1 MTDSRPDLVLVMTD
15 QHRHDQVGWFPGSPV
30 RTPTLDRLAADG
42 VVFDACYSSSTT
54 CVPARTS
61 LLTGRLDHRVATGT
75 NRALVPGTPTVARM
89 LRDAGYQTALVGK
102 MHFTPMR
109 ADHGFDHL
117 EVAEHF
123 TAYPG
128 DPASWDGYDH
138 YHDWLAERGLPD
150 WRFEVPGGTAAPY
163 PFPPDT
169 HPTAWVRDRAVEV
182 LARRDPARPLLLVVS
197 FPHPHPPL
205 NPPEPYASLYDPAD
219 SAVDPDDAHRNDGL
233 PHLFRLE
240 LEADGPDHRRVR
252 AERLDHHRRELAL
265 THGSITQIDD
275 AVATVVD
282 HLDLDRTLVWF
293 TADHGDYGGRRGLVR
308 KVPWIPFDDLARV
321 PCFATGGPVSGGRR
335 IASPVQ
341 SYDWVPTALAA
352 AGLTMPYPDADP
364 GDGQSQLGLL
374 TGPAATGD
382 DDRVVLSAFTM
393 HWPMARRG
401 RFKYIRELGW
411 SEEVLFDLE
420 ADPDET
426 TNLAGR
432 PEAEEVRAELSA
444 AVDEELSGS
453 TIRADLDAAL
463 AAAMANQ
470 PEAPRA

>member
-1 MTDSRPDLVLVMTD
+1 M
-15 QHRHDQVGWFPGSPV
+15 
-30 RTPTLDRLAADG
+30 
-42 VVFDACYSSSTT
+42 
-54 CVPARTS
+54 
-61 LLTGRLDHRVATGT
+61 
-75 NRALVPGTPTVARM
+75 
-89 LRDAGYQTALVGK
+89 
-102 MHFTPMR
+102 
-109 ADHGFDHL
+109 
-117 EVAEHF
+117 
-123 TAYPG
+123 
-128 DPASWDGYDH
+128 
-138 YHDWLAERGLPD
+138 
-150 WRFEVPGGTAAPY
+150 
-163 PFPPDT
+163 
-169 HPTAWVRDRAVEV
+169 
-182 LARRDPARPLLLVVS
+182 
-197 FPHPHPPL
+197 
-205 NPPEPYASLYDPAD
+205 
-219 SAVDPDDAHRNDGL
+219 
-233 PHLFRLE
+233 
-240 LEADGPDHRRVR
+240 
-252 AERLDHHRRELAL
+252 
-265 THGSITQIDD
+265 
-275 AVATVVD
+275 
-282 HLDLDRTLVWF
+282 
-293 TADHGDYGGRRGLVR
+293 
-308 KVPWIPFDDLARV
+308 PWIPFDDLARV

-453 TIRADLDAAL
+453 TIRADLDAAVE
-463 AAAMANQ
+463 AAMANQ